1 MGQKD
6 FLAGSMLKTTQLAL
20 ALSAVPFPQQLPIDS
35 TGLQEPLPGVLH
47 NPGPHGLNTDLVSL
61 IQAYPLRFRRH
72 EWLSILHHKKR
83 NKQRKEREGN
93 T

>member
-61 IQAYPLRFRRH
+61 IQAYPLRFGRH
-72 EWLSILHHKKR
+72 EWLSIFTS
-83 NKQRKEREGN
+83 QKEK
-93 T
+93 